1 MGRVSRTVGPAGT
14 TDYARDESGKIVRLT
29 APEGAYRFE
38 RDRLGRIVRK
48 SFPNGRNDLRI
59 YDPAGRVAAEFFMTR
74 DVARGKFDDSVLLG
88 MAGSP
93 IPDRVGYAGFAA
105 DLRKAFALTRPF
117 LEAVENAGRL
127 EDLSLNLYDGAG
139 NLKASLGKDER
150 TFYEYDSEDR
160 LTKSYGDG
168 NRFASYEY
176 DAAGNVTKK
185 RIRRLVSTYRYDPT
199 GRITSARE
207 TAYAGKIPEGFDPSL
222 VREHYRVRQAFGKGW
237 QDDFLAPAETTY
249 HYDAAGNLA
258 RETTRNAGAGLRV
271 EKRYEHDGPG
281 RLTEVVAEGGAT
293 RHFAYDGLDRKVF
306 SGRRG
311 GNFHAYGTLA
321 LYDGRRSVY
330 EQDSRG
336 KKHGTRTWL
345 PLDEELTGEVL
356 HRSVAGGNP
365 EFVSREHLPEAT
377 ASMSMHVDRLG
388 STVFAADRY
397 GKALIKYAYSEFG
410 EVYVRKRGLGGRFV
424 PHTARVPEEVLNRE
438 TVNRLYT
445 GGTQEQLSGLV
456 HLDVRH
462 YSPAKTKF
470 VQPDPYSLTELSLPE
485 EARHT
490 LVKAAGLTLEGLLAD
505 PSQQLGNSYV
515 SNNPLKWTDPLGLSQ
530 TVPRFFAGIGYS
542 AGVGKAV
549 DDATGNENRSRPRNG
564 LYSIAGSALAAA
576 TFGASFTPLGA
587 ATSFISGLFT
597 NGAFDAFTGKF
608 GSKTLDS
615 FGNFAND
622 VWNGVKAAA
631 RKIAENLGM
640 SSRRSKSCA

>member
-1 MGRVSRTVGPAGT
+1 MSL
-14 TDYARDESGKIVRLT
+14 K
-29 APEGAYRFE
+29 
-38 RDRLGRIVRK
+38 
-48 SFPNGRNDLRI
+48 I
-59 YDPAGRVAAEFFMTR
+59 YDE
-74 DVARGKFDDSVLLG
+74 
-88 MAGSP
+88 
-93 IPDRVGYAGFAA
+93 
-105 DLRKAFALTRPF
+105 
-117 LEAVENAGRL
+117 
-127 EDLSLNLYDGAG
+127 AG

-150 TFYEYDSEDR
+150 TFYGYDSEDR
-160 LTKSYGDG
+160 LTKAYGDG

-176 DAAGNVTKK
+176 DAAGNVTEK

-237 QDDFLAPAETTY
+237 QDDFPVPAETTY
-249 HYDAAGNLA
+249 RYDQAGNLA
-258 RETTRNAGAGLRV
+258 REITRNTGAGLRV
-271 EKRYEHDGPG
+271 EKRYGHDGLG
-281 RLTEVVAEGGAT
+281 RLTEVVAEGGAV

-311 GNFHAYGTLA
+311 GNLYAYGTLA
-321 LYDGRRSVY
+321 LYDGRRNVY
-330 EQDSRG
+330 EQDSQG

-365 EFVSREHLPEAT
+365 EFVSREHLPDRTE
-377 ASMSMHVDRLG
+377 SMSMHVNRLG

-397 GKALIKYAYSEFG
+397 GKALIKYGYSEFG

-424 PHTARVPEEVLNRE
+424 PRTARVPEEVLNRE

-456 HLDVRH
+456 HLDARH

-505 PSQQLGNSYV
+505 PAQQLGNSYV
-515 SNNPLKWTDPLGLSQ
+515 SNNPLRWVDPLGLFGNVRNDWDNWGGSGESGRPSPARRRDA
-530 TVPRFFAGIGYS
+530 TSPTGMDRYNAPYGEARDNGPHRGLDFDAENYG
-542 AGVGKAV
+542 
-549 DDATGNENRSRPRNG
+549 DDARASKSGRVTFTRSDGSPEGKTNGVRVTNTDGTDSYYGHVSPSVKAGEWVNRGDRIG
-564 LYSIAGSALAAA
+564 KVDE
-576 TFGASFTPLGA
+576 
-587 ATSFISGLFT
+587 SGLS
-597 NGAFDAFTGKF
+597 TGPHVHYEARDKPF
-608 GSKTLDS
+608 SRGGKHYDPIDDFSPRPTR
-615 FGNFAND
+615 GNC
-622 VWNGVKAAA
+622 
-631 RKIAENLGM
+631 R
-640 SSRRSKSCA
+640 